1 MDALEKLVEESSLP
15 VVTVF
20 NSEPSNHPFVIK
32 FFNNPNAKVID
43 LIKKC
48 VPLSTNLILY
58 MIKNPLISII

>member
-48 VPLSTNLILY
+48 VSFVY
-58 MIKNPLISII
+58 

>member
-1 MDALEKLVEESSLP
+1 MQDFHVDALEKLVEESSLP

-48 VPLSTNLILY
+48 VSFVY
-58 MIKNPLISII
+58 